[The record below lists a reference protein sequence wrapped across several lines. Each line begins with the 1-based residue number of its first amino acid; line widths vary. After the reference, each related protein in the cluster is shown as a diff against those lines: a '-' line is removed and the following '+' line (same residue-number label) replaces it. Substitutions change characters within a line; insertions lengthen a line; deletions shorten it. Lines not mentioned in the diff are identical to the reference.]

1 MTTPI
6 RPDTSR
12 YGPPEPYRPDTSR
25 YGPPEPYTAATDASR
40 MAGSSGTGKM
50 TWEQATRA
58 AAAGILP
65 GISDNLIAFFKAA
78 RNKGKPFAE
87 MYAEAHA
94 DERRL
99 LDEARTMAGSGALE
113 NLSAV
118 VSGAGLA
125 KLATRG
131 VPVVS
136 KIADFLVGGISKG
149 APSTL
154 PAAFGQGWRGGSRIG
169 AIAGAGNAD
178 DGNLLDRA
186 LGGLT
191 TGIVGGVAGGL
202 GAVGLTAAA
211 NRLAPAQL
219 NAADAAQA
227 FPLGT
232 PAKAQRQAIGEASDA
247 MRRGGVDVGAAREAA
262 AGMEAAGVNPLLA
275 DVGGPAM
282 LGDIGTIDALSQT
295 RGAGAS
301 KVYKEPLTGRAKG
314 RSGRQAAAVAS
325 ATERPTV
332 AVLDYIKK
340 LEGQKSALDD
350 IMFDRFRRAAE
361 AKGPTRAGRLRT
373 PDQLK
378 KTLMDP
384 KFFNAAV
391 KLEEEMVSNQAA
403 GVAGKYVSPFK
414 PVLDGDGVP
423 TGEFEVKD
431 FLDPVTLS
439 ELSRVLGGM
448 REEAYAAAGN
458 ARLARAPAA
467 AKQQIDDLLS
477 TIPEFKEANRVS
489 RRMHQRIEATK
500 QGYQRALADEP
511 SALATA
517 LRKYDGPTIALPKDV
532 RDFLAS
538 GAGDVP
544 EVLRG
549 RNAIGPA
556 KSDFEA
562 GAQAARVKPIRRAK
576 DPTKMN
582 GGVSPEVDQTLFG
595 PDAAAK
601 IQAANDAE
609 AIAMRT
615 ERASP
620 TAQDRI
626 APNKGV
632 SPESRAIE
640 GVTAALRQPVR
651 YQGGATG
658 IALGLMDA
666 GSRAARFGVPM
677 SPERMADIA
686 RGQMAPANAGLNLI
700 DQLRAASNTP
710 TRRGLI
716 GGAGYMAGGL
726 FGDNRNR

>member
-25 YGPPEPYTAATDASR
+25 YGPPEPYTAASDASR

-65 GISDNLIAFFKAA
+65 GISDNLIAFFRAA

-113 NLSAV
+113 NLSAL

-125 KLATRG
+125 KLATKG

-136 KIADFLVGGISKG
+136 KVADFLVGGISKG

-169 AIAGAGNAD
+169 AMAGAGNAD
-178 DGNLLDRA
+178 DGTLLDRA
-186 LGGLT
+186 LGGLV
-191 TGIVGGVAGGL
+191 TGTVGGVAGGL

-211 NRLAPAQL
+211 NRLAPAQFDPT
-219 NAADAAQA
+219 DAAQA

-247 MRRGGVDVGAAREAA
+247 MRRGGVDVEDARKAA

-275 DVGGPAM
+275 DVGGSAM
-282 LGDIGTIDALSQT
+282 LGDIGTIDALAQT

-301 KVYKEPLTGRAKG
+301 KVYKEPLARRAGERPARRADAIPAATGR
-314 RSGRQAAAVAS
+314 
-325 ATERPTV
+325 PTPSFP
-332 AVLDYIKK
+332 DYVDK
-340 LEGQKSALDD
+340 LKAQKNALDD
-350 IMFDRFRRAAE
+350 IMFGRFRRAAE

-403 GVAGKYVSPFK
+403 GVAGRYVSPFK

-477 TIPEFKEANRVS
+477 TIPEFKEANALS
-489 RRMHQRIEATK
+489 KHMHTRIKAAEE
-500 QGYQRALADEP
+500 GYQRAVNGKTGAVSKAKRTYDKPAPPIPRDVQAILAGPDAPPE
-511 SALATA
+511 LA
-517 LRKYDGPTIALPKDV
+517 
-532 RDFLAS
+532 
-538 GAGDVP
+538 
-544 EVLRG
+544 G
-549 RNAIGPA
+549 RRSLGPA
-556 KSDFEA
+556 WSDYEA
-562 GAQAARVKPIRRAK
+562 GAQSARV
-576 DPTKMN
+576 DPLVMGKN
-582 GGVSPEVDQTLFG
+582 PKVPQSRDAALFG

-601 IQAANDAE
+601 IQAADEAE
-609 AIAMRT
+609 AIAMQT

-620 TAQDRI
+620 TAQNRI
-626 APNKGV
+626 APSRGV

-666 GSRAARFGVPM
+666 GSRAARFGLPM

-686 RGQMAPANAGLNLI
+686 RGQMAPAGAGLNLI

-710 TRRGLI
+710 MRRGLL
-716 GGAGYMAGGL
+716 GGSGYAAGGL
-726 FGDNRNR
+726 FGDNRNQ